1 MNTIPK
7 ITVVTVTY
15 NCVDVLENTLE
26 SVINQKYSNV
36 EYIVIDGKSNDGTL
50 HLINKH
56 KDHISILVSEPD
68 KGIFDAMNKAINLA
82 TGDWISILYL

>member
-1 MNTIPK
+1 MKTIPK
-7 ITVVTVTY
+7 ISVVTVTY

-50 HLINKH
+50 HLINK
-56 KDHISILVSEPD
+56 
-68 KGIFDAMNKAINLA
+68 
-82 TGDWISILYL
+82 